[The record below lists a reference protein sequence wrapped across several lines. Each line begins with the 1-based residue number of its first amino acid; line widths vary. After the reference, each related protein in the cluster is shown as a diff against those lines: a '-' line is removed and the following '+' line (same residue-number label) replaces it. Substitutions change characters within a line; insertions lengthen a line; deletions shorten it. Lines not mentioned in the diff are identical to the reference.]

1 MNGPEL
7 RQLIDVH
14 HHLVPPGY
22 AQSAGKQRI
31 QRQSGG
37 RSNAAIT
44 SWTPQRSLEIMD
56 QCGIATAITSV
67 STPGTWFGEIEESRH
82 LTRDCNEYG
91 ARLARDYPGRFGAFA
106 ALPLPDVEGSMREIE
121 YSLDVLKV
129 DGFVLMTSYDNKWP
143 GEREFAPVFDELNR
157 RKAVVY
163 FHPTAPACCQNLITD
178 VVDATIEYMFDTV
191 RAVTSLLYSG
201 TLSRCSDIRFIF
213 SHNGS
218 AVPLL
223 QHRISA
229 PWSVNKMFADRIPNG
244 PQYELKKLYYETA
257 GSTFPESFGP
267 LLQLVTARNLLFGT
281 DYPLGRMTVAETV
294 SGLTA
299 HGFSAE
305 EMRMIERGNALELF
319 PRLVQS

>member
-1 MNGPEL
+1 MSGPVL
-7 RQLIDVH
+7 KQLIDVH
-14 HHLVPPGY
+14 HHIVPPGY
-22 AQSAGKQRI
+22 DKSAGGQRI
-31 QRQSGG
+31 KQQSGG
-37 RSNAAIT
+37 RNTSAIDT
-44 SWTPQRSLEIMD
+44 WTPQKSLGLMD
-56 QCGIATAITSV
+56 QCGISTAITSV
-67 STPGTWFGEIEESRH
+67 STPGTWFGNIDESRR
-82 LTRDCNEYG
+82 LSRACNEYG
-91 ARLARDYPGRFGAFA
+91 AQLMRDHPGRFGAFA
-106 ALPLPDVEGSMREIE
+106 ALPLPDVEGSLREIE

-129 DGFVLMTSYDNKWP
+129 NGFVLMTSYDNRWP

-157 RKAVVY
+157 RKAVVF

-229 PWSVNKMFADRIPNG
+229 PWSMNKAFSERIPKG
-244 PQYELKKLYYETA
+244 PQHELKKLFYETA

-267 LLQLVTARNLLFGT
+267 LLNLVTARNILFGT
-281 DYPLGRMTVAETV
+281 DFPLGRMSMAQTAA
-294 SGLTA
+294 GLA
-299 HGFSAE
+299 GCGFSAE
-305 EMRMIERGNALELF
+305 ELHMIERGNALGLF
-319 PRLVQS
+319 PEFG